1 MYLLYSIGLLLWIL
15 LNLPS
20 FVYRAL
26 VHKRS
31 ISGLR
36 QRLGF
41 LPPELQ
47 GACPEHQR
55 RDGRRTIW
63 LHGCS
68 VGEVL
73 AAQPLAFHLRRRFP
87 DARIVVSTTTPT
99 GQAIAR
105 ERFAEYEGVF
115 YFPFDWPSVVRRALN
130 HVRPKLIVL
139 LETEIWPNLLR
150 ECVGRRI
157 SVVMANGRISARS
170 FRRYRLVKGFL
181 RRVLE
186 GYSLLIMKAE
196 EDAERIRALGAPASK
211 VVVGGSIKYDRDL
224 VEKGRLDS
232 IAEDLDRLLR
242 LSQSQPL
249 IVAGSTHEG
258 EESIILG
265 ALRQVRRHPDLRQ
278 VRLLL
283 APRHPERFDEVAG
296 MLERSGFTFVRRSL
310 SEVEGAEGTDGSVDV
325 ILLDTIGELAAAYR
339 FARVVFVGG
348 TLAPKG
354 GQSIL
359 EPALYAK
366 PILIGPHMENFAGI
380 IEDFRREHA
389 VIQLPMGSEEEL
401 KNQLAGTLVDLL
413 REDGR
418 GREVGKR
425 AQAILEKNRGAAS
438 RTVDRIAALFEG

>member
-1 MYLLYSIGLLLWIL
+1 MYLLYRIGLLTWVLF
-15 LNLPS
+15 NLPS
-20 FVYRAL
+20 FVSRIL
-26 VHKRS
+26 GHKES
-31 ISGLR
+31 LDSLR

-41 LPPELQ
+41 LPRELQ
-47 GACPEHQR
+47 G
-55 RDGRRTIW
+55 DGRRTIW

-87 DARIVVSTTTPT
+87 EARVVVSTTTLT
-99 GQAIAR
+99 GQALAR
-105 ERFAEYEGVF
+105 ERFAEYDGVF
-115 YFPFDWPSVVRRALN
+115 YFPFDWPSAVRRALD
-130 HVRPKLIVL
+130 HVKPKLVVL
-139 LETEIWPNLLR
+139 LETEIGPNLLR
-150 ECVGRRI
+150 ECRSRRI
-157 SVVMANGRISARS
+157 PVIMVSGRISQRS

-186 GYSLLIMKAE
+186 GYSLLIMKAD

-211 VVVGGSIKYDRDL
+211 VVVGGSLKYDRDV

-232 IAEDLDRLLR
+232 IAKDLDRLLC
-242 LSQSQPL
+242 LSQGPPL
-249 IVAGSTHEG
+249 VVAGSTHDG
-258 EESIILG
+258 EESIVLG
-265 ALRQVRRHPDLRQ
+265 ALRQIRRHPDLRQ

-296 MLERSGFTFVRRSL
+296 MVERSGFTVVRRSATL
-310 SEVEGAEGTDGSVDV
+310 PLKADGADV

-348 TLAPKG
+348 TLVPKG

-366 PILIGPHMENFAGI
+366 PIVIGPHMENFAGI
-380 IEDFRREHA
+380 IEDFKRENA
-389 VIQLPMGSEEEL
+389 VVQLSAGLESE
-401 KNQLAGTLVDLL
+401 LARALVDLL
-413 REDGR
+413 REEGK

-425 AQAILEKNRGAAS
+425 AQAILEKNRGAAL
-438 RTVDRIAALFEG
+438 RTVDYVAALFES